1 MREIRISERVS
12 LPGDDLQFA
21 FDRSSGP
28 GGQNVNKVNTR
39 VTLRFNVYESRGL
52 SDEQKHRLLT
62 ALGGRVDADGTLRI
76 VCDVHRTQAMNRRES
91 IERFVELLRGGLRPP
106 KMRRATRATAGSRQ
120 RRLASKRQRS
130 QVKTARRWRG
140 AEE

>member
-1 MREIRISERVS
+1 MREVRISERLT
-12 LPGDDLQFA
+12 LPGDDLEFA

-39 VTLRFNVYESRGL
+39 VTLRFNVHESRGL
-52 SDEQKHRLLT
+52 SEEQKHRLLA

-91 IERFVELLRGGLRPP
+91 LERFVQLLREGLRPP
-106 KMRRATRATAGSRQ
+106 KLRRATRATAGSRK
-120 RRLASKRQRS
+120 RRLASKRLRS
-130 QVKTARRWRG
+130 EVKSSRRWRG
-140 AEE
+140 SDE